1 LRKPNAAARRYLTK
15 GLGSVGNK
23 LPLFDKD
30 GQRTK
35 TETVRLCVEKGW
47 AEPWFTGQREPGWPV
62 HRLTP
67 EGFAILTRPGE
78 RN

>member
-1 LRKPNAAARRYLTK
+1 M
-15 GLGSVGNK
+15 
-23 LPLFDKD
+23 
-30 GQRTK
+30 K

-62 HRLTP
+62 HRLTA